1 MSIHMK
7 ELIMTVISCMLISCS
22 THMSSERYFCKL
34 STKQIKDVPLESF
47 EYKTYYIDDDCISC
61 GTFSEPQFELNLKY
75 DTLSRYRVIAC
86 GNIFFDESKNADSCE
101 KIDSVELSY
110 VIIRGGSNVSP
121 IRLSNNKNKSE
132 MLGQQIEKNWNDNPL
147 PSHVMKAIRNDF
159 FTRMKYRKYKLNLN
173 EIRTGGISV
182 SYIYQLY

>member
-1 MSIHMK
+1 
-7 ELIMTVISCMLISCS
+7 MLISCS

-61 GTFSEPQFELNLKY
+61 GTFSEPQFEFNLKY

-86 GNIFFDESKNADSCE
+86 GNIFFDESMNADSCE
-101 KIDSVELSY
+101 KIDFVELSY
-110 VIIRGGSNVSP
+110 VILRGGSNVLP
-121 IRLSNNKNKSE
+121 IRLSNNKNRSE
-132 MLGQQIEKNWNDNPL
+132 TFGQQIEKNWHDNPL
-147 PSHVMKAIRNDF
+147 PSHVMKTIRNDF
-159 FTRMKYRKYKLNLN
+159 FTRMKYRKYKFDLN

-182 SYIYQLY
+182 SCIYQLY

>member
-1 MSIHMK
+1 MK
-7 ELIMTVISCMLISCS
+7 ELVMTVICCMLISCG
-22 THMSSERYFCKL
+22 THMSSERYFSKL
-34 STKQIKDVPLESF
+34 SSKQIKDVPLESF

-61 GTFSEPQFELNLKY
+61 GTFSQPQFDFNLKY
-75 DTLSRYRVIAC
+75 DTLSHYRVIAC
-86 GNIFFDESKNADSCE
+86 GNIFFDESKYADSCE

-110 VIIRGGSNVSP
+110 VIIRGGSDVSP

-132 MLGQQIEKNWNDNPL
+132 MFGQQIEKNWNDNPL
-147 PSHVMKAIRNDF
+147 PSHVMKTIRNDF
-159 FTRMKYRKYKLNLN
+159 FTRMKYRNYKFDLN